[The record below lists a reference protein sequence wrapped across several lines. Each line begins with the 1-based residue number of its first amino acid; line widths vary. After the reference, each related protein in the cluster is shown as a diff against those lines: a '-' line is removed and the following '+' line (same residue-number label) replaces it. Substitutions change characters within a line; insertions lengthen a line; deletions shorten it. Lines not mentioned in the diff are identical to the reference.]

1 MSAAPIPLKFIP
13 VKRSTPVRRFWV
25 PVACTLI
32 FICFTS
38 TTFMGAAN
46 SQIVVNAVWKAL
58 FGNWHAN
65 LLGEINGVVRK
76 TGHFFGYGTVGLI
89 FREAWWKTA
98 RAFSLVVKKWL
109 NPFAGFLGVVSTF
122 IVGSLDEYHQM
133 FTPGRVGCLHDALLD
148 TSGALV
154 LNIVF
159 LAIWA
164 RRQHKDGFKLPNQVV
179 SADRFRIAAC
189 QPSS

>member
-1 MSAAPIPLKFIP
+1 MSAAPLPLMLMP
-13 VKRSTPVRRFWV
+13 AKRSTPVRKYWV

-46 SQIVVNAVWKAL
+46 SQIVVSGVWKAL

-89 FREAWWKTA
+89 FRDAWYKTA
-98 RAFSLVVKKWL
+98 RAFSLVVKSWL
-109 NPFAGFLGVVSTF
+109 NPFAGFLAVVSTF

-148 TSGALV
+148 TAGSLA
-154 LNIVF
+154 LNIFF
-159 LAIWA
+159 LAIWTRRNRKKSFEAA
-164 RRQHKDGFKLPNQVV
+164 RQVV
-179 SADRFRIAAC
+179 SPESFRMAA
-189 QPSS
+189 

>member
-1 MSAAPIPLKFIP
+1 MSAAPIPLNFIP
-13 VKRSTPVRRFWV
+13 AERSTPVRKFWV

-38 TTFMGAAN
+38 TTFMGAAH
-46 SQIVVNAVWKAL
+46 SQIVVSAVWKSL

-89 FREAWWKTA
+89 FRNAWSKTA
-98 RAFSLVVKKWL
+98 QAFSLVVTKWL
-109 NPFAGFLGVVSTF
+109 NLFAGFLAVVSTF

-148 TSGALV
+148 TSGALF

-159 LAIWA
+159 LAVWT
-164 RRQHKDGFKLPNQVV
+164 RRRHRADFELPKRAVDAE
-179 SADRFRIAAC
+179 SFRIAA
-189 QPSS
+189 